1 MDEVEGEAMKFR
13 IASEET
19 KRHLLDLFPL
29 KIVTIQSISKDG
41 RCLHLA
47 L

>member
-1 MDEVEGEAMKFR
+1 MDEVEGKVIKFR

-19 KRHLLDLFPL
+19 KRRLLDLFPL
-29 KIVTIQSISKDG
+29 KIVTIQSISTDD
-41 RCLHLA
+41 RCLYLA